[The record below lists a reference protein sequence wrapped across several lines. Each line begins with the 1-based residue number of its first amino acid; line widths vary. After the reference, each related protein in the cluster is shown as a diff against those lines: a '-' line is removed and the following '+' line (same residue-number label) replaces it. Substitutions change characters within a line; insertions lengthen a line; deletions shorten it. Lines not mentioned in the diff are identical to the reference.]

1 MTIVTCIVF
10 SLMCCYAVFRFVC
23 TFTHYDIY
31 LSTDNIVSVITD
43 CNDINFDNGFLH
55 YRQGKEEYRL
65 VLASNTK
72 ISLLRR
78 KRCK

>member
-1 MTIVTCIVF
+1 MIAVTWIFF
-10 SLMCCYAVFRFVC
+10 SLMCCYAVFKFAC
-23 TFTHYDIY
+23 NFTHYDIY
-31 LSTDNIVSVITD
+31 LSENNIVSVITD
-43 CNDINFDNGFLH
+43 CYDINFDNGLLH

-78 KRCK
+78 KRGK